1 VTRDE
6 PVEGVR
12 IGVLGPLRLEVDGA
26 EVDVPGPRRRAVLA
40 LLVLAGGRTVS
51 VDALLDAVWPDAAPD
66 SGRRALHSHVSRLRG
81 HLGRHGDVLARDG
94 NGYRMRAEHLTIDV
108 AEMRAA
114 AARARAVVATDPAE
128 TARQLSDALEHWRGT
143 ALEEFAEIAPLA
155 ADGVALAALRADLHD
170 EWFDARLASGGD
182 RGLVADVTRAV
193 AEEPQRERTAA
204 LLVRALAIEGR
215 QSEAMRA
222 AHDFRRRLAD
232 ETGFDPSQA
241 FAALEHDVAS
251 GAMGP
256 PAPTVP
262 AAPDLPA
269 TAPDLAATAAAGHP
283 RRARPAT
290 PLVGRERELGRVL
303 HELERAQLVTIVG
316 PGGVGKTRLAL
327 EAAAELDQQRPV
339 HHVELATIDDG
350 RHTLDALGAALG
362 LRAPDHASLRDAA
375 VAVLAARPALL
386 VVDNCEHLVDAC
398 RELVGALLASVP
410 ALTVLTTSREPLDHP
425 AEHLVRLGPL
435 PVPDA
440 DASIA
445 EIIDAPA
452 VAAFLTHARRRLPDF
467 EVTDATAA
475 AVGEIVRR
483 LDGLPLALEL
493 AAGRVGT
500 LGIDDVRDRLGR
512 ALDLLGR
519 GRSTNDTRHRTLRS
533 TIDWS
538 YQLLDSD
545 ERALLRAMAV
555 FPGGLDLSGVERL
568 GEHRGI
574 ESDAA
579 VMVARLA
586 DASVVVADTD
596 QRRTRFRMLE
606 TVRAFALDDLGARGE
621 RSRAEDHLV
630 AAVLELAAE
639 LSTLGHGPM
648 EGDANERLAL
658 ELPNI
663 RAARDVSAARG
674 DVGAQLTLLRR
685 LQDLAI
691 YRSFPELHA
700 WTTELGALAL
710 SSPHLENA
718 VPILGLAARSA
729 WLRGE
734 LDRAAQ
740 FGARALEIADD
751 ESQLVDTYDALG
763 IVALFQGDFERAEEL
778 QLRAAALS
786 TPTLRAVFL
795 PTASLAATYAG
806 RTDRASELL
815 AQGRVLS
822 AQTGSPGDVAYA
834 RYCEAELLAQQ
845 DLDAAV
851 VAYEDAIEGA
861 RTVGASFV
869 EGIATVGLVSAWG
882 RKGRLAE
889 ALVGYRWLVDYWRRA
904 GNWTQLWTTLRNL
917 ARALADADDPQCSAF
932 VLAAAEH
939 AEGAATI
946 DATTEAEL
954 ATLRDELEAR
964 LGGQE
969 LERIQGRARALSR
982 STVVDEA
989 LEAVDAALR

>member
-6 PVEGVR
+6 PAEGVR

-81 HLGRHGDVLARDG
+81 HLGRHGEVLAREG
-94 NGYRMRAEHLTIDV
+94 SGYRMRAEHLTIDV

-114 AARARAVVATDPAE
+114 AARARAVVPTDPAE
-128 TARQLSDALEHWRGT
+128 TARHLSDALEHWRGT
-143 ALEEFAEIAPLA
+143 ALEEFADIAPLA

-182 RGLVADVTRAV
+182 RGLVADITRAA

-204 LLVRALAIEGR
+204 LLVRALATEGR

-241 FAALEHDVAS
+241 FASLEHAVAS

-256 PAPTVP
+256 PAPAAP
-262 AAPDLPA
+262 AAPDLP
-269 TAPDLAATAAAGHP
+269 ATAAAGHP

-290 PLVGRERELGRVL
+290 PLVGRERELSRVL

-362 LRAPDHASLRDAA
+362 LRAPDHVSLRDAA
-375 VAVLAARPALL
+375 VAVLAARPAVL

-398 RELVGALLASVP
+398 RELVGTLLASVP

-467 EVTDATAA
+467 EVTEATAA

-519 GRSTNDTRHRTLRS
+519 GRSTNETRHRTLRS

-574 ESDAA
+574 ESDPA

-606 TVRAFALDDLGARGE
+606 TVRAFALDDLDARGE
-621 RSRAEDHLV
+621 RPRAEDHLV
-630 AAVLELAAE
+630 AAVLELADE
-639 LSTLGHGPM
+639 LSTLGHGPL
-648 EGDANERLAL
+648 EGEANERLAL
-658 ELPNI
+658 EFPNI

-674 DVGAQLTLLRR
+674 DTRTQLALFRR

-710 SSPHLENA
+710 SSPRLENA

-734 LDRAAQ
+734 LDLAAQ

-751 ESQLVDTYDALG
+751 DSQLVDTYDALG

-786 TPTLRAVFL
+786 TPALRAVFL

-815 AQGRVLS
+815 AHGRVLS

-889 ALVGYRWLVDYWRRA
+889 ALGGYRWLVDYWRRA

-964 LGGQE
+964 LGGGE
-969 LERIQGRARALSR
+969 LARIQGRARALSR